1 MSTRRVVTL
10 VATVALLGAAC
21 TAGGGSPSGG
31 SSSPLPPTIN
41 PSASHAP
48 VTITLW
54 TFFTGPELKQFKTGM
69 KKVSDLYPWITVK
82 IAGAKDVEDNND
94 IKQAINSGTPPD
106 VVISPFPQDVA
117 RFCDSGGWI
126 DLNPFIE
133 QERLDLSTIIPQA
146 ALSYTAYNGIQCSLP
161 VLSDAYGLYYNV
173 DMLKAKGYT
182 KPPQTISE
190 LTDMAK
196 KLTEFNPDGSLKV
209 VGWMPLLETFYE
221 NQAIN
226 FGHAYGAQWY
236 DSSGT
241 KSALASDPAWGKM
254 LTWQKSLVDW
264 YGYDKLQR
272 FFADL
277 GGPDSEW
284 SPAHAFETG
293 KVAMNTDGEW
303 RVAFIHDYDQVDIN
317 YGTAPF
323 PVADDQSQLYGSG
336 QIGGNTAGI
345 PKGSEHPAEAWLV
358 LKYLATDT
366 QIMVLMANLLK
377 NVPTTFDALADPGL
391 ASDPHFATFLQIF
404 QNPNSSYKQIT
415 PIGDEDQT
423 LFKNFISKWQAGK
436 ATDLQGGLEDVA
448 QQIDQ
453 EAALG

>member
-1 MSTRRVVTL
+1 VV
-10 VATVALLGAAC
+10 
-21 TAGGGSPSGG
+21 
-31 SSSPLPPTIN
+31 
-41 PSASHAP
+41 
-48 VTITLW
+48 
-54 TFFTGPELKQFKTGM
+54 
-69 KKVSDLYPWITVK
+69 
-82 IAGAKDVEDNND
+82 GAKDVDDNND

-117 RFCDSGGWI
+117 RFCDTGGWI
-126 DLNPFIE
+126 DLNPYIQ
-133 QERLDLSTIIPQA
+133 QEKLDLASIIPAQA
-146 ALSYTAYNGIQCSLP
+146 LAYTNYHGIQCSLP
-161 VLSDAYGLYYNV
+161 VLSDAYGLYYNI
-173 DMLKAKGYT
+173 DMLRARGFT
-182 KPPQTISE
+182 KPPQTIGE

-221 NQAIN
+221 NQLIN
-226 FGHAYGAQWY
+226 FGHAYAASWY
-236 DSSGT
+236 DGSGT
-241 KSALASDPAWGKM
+241 KSALATDPAWAKM

-272 FFADL
+272 FFGDV

-303 RVAFIHDYDQVDIN
+303 RVAFINDYDKVDMN

-323 PVADDQSQLYGSG
+323 PVDDDLPSLYGSG
-336 QIGGNTAGI
+336 QIGGNTIGI
-345 PKGSEHPAEAWLV
+345 PKGSQHPAEAWLV

-366 QIMVLMANLLK
+366 GIMVLMANLLK
-377 NVPTTFDALADPGL
+377 NVPTTFEALQDPGL
-391 ASDPHFATFLQIF
+391 NADPHFATFMQIF
-404 QNPNSSYKQIT
+404 QNPNSTYKQIT

-423 LFKNFISKWQAGK
+423 LFKNLVTKWQAGK
-436 ATDLQGGLEDVA
+436 VADLQAGLQDTA
-448 QQIDQ
+448 NQIDQ